1 MTDMDFDIGSNFY
14 RNAEGR
20 IDIDGLSQLAFDYN
34 KRYNELMLK
43 GMIFDQHGTLAARIS
58 ENTLALNIRG
68 SFEITSE
75 GPMIRLLDRETQ
87 NVLLELKFIDT
98 NKIQL
103 HKAKLYTGRGR
114 PFEVTPTMWR
124 LGDKTHSGE
133 SVDCAG
139 KPVELT

>member
-1 MTDMDFDIGSNFY
+1 MDFDIGSNVY
-14 RNAEGR
+14 RNAEAR
-20 IDIDGLSQLAFDYN
+20 IDIDGLSQLVFDYN

-43 GMIFDQHGTLAARIS
+43 GMIFDQNGTLAARIA

-75 GPMIRLLDRETQ
+75 GPVIKVLDRETQ
-87 NVLLELKFIDT
+87 NVLLELKFIDK

-103 HKAKLYTGRGR
+103 HKAKLYTGRGH

-133 SVDCAG
+133 SVDCGG
-139 KPVELT
+139 KPVELS